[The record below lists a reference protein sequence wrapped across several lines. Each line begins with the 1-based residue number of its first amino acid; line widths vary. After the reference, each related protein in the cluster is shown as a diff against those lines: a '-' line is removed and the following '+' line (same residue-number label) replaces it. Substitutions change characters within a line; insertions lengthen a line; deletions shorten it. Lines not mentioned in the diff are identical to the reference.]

1 MGVSS
6 FLRND
11 KQESVPD
18 DSDAPARAEDENGAP
33 RARRKRKQNAV
44 EEPVDPVLPE
54 KKRARR
60 RLIGAVALV
69 LAAVIGLPMILDS
82 EPKPLGED
90 IAIQI
95 PSKEKP
101 PLADSPRNASG
112 KQAANGKVPAAASLD
127 KNEEVVEP
135 PIAAEAPKAAAA
147 LPPSSGSPAGKAE
160 VAGQKHPAKDDA
172 NSSRHVTAKAD
183 DSARARALLEG
194 APEPATQE
202 THAKAHQ
209 EAHAEKTKAS
219 FEKKTGKYMIQV
231 AALASQEKA
240 GQLQG
245 RLKSAGIKSQTQKIA
260 TQSGERIRI
269 RVGPFASKEEAEK
282 TRAKLVKMGLSG
294 TLVPA

>member
-11 KQESVPD
+11 KQESVLD
-18 DSDAPARAEDENGAP
+18 DSDAPARAEGENSAP
-33 RARRKRKQNAV
+33 RARRKRKQNAA
-44 EEPVDPVLPE
+44 EGPVDPVLPE

-60 RLIGAVALV
+60 RLIGAIALV

-82 EPKPLGED
+82 EPKSLGED

-95 PSKEKP
+95 PSKDKP
-101 PLADSPRNASG
+101 PLAGGQRNASG
-112 KQAANGKVPAAASLD
+112 KLTANGKVPAAASLD
-127 KNEEVVEP
+127 KNEEVVAP
-135 PIAAEAPKAAAA
+135 PIAAEAPKAAA
-147 LPPSSGSPAGKAE
+147 PSPLSSDSPAGKAE
-160 VAGQKHPAKDDA
+160 LAEQKQPAKSDA
-172 NSSRHVTAKAD
+172 NSSRHMTAKAD
-183 DSARARALLEG
+183 DSPRARALLEG
-194 APEPATQE
+194 AAEPARQE
-202 THAKAHQ
+202 THAEAHQ

-219 FEKKTGKYMIQV
+219 FEKKNGKYMIQV
-231 AALASQEKA
+231 AALASQENA

-260 TQSGERIRI
+260 TQSGDRIRI
-269 RVGPFASKEEAEK
+269 RVGPFVSKEEAEK